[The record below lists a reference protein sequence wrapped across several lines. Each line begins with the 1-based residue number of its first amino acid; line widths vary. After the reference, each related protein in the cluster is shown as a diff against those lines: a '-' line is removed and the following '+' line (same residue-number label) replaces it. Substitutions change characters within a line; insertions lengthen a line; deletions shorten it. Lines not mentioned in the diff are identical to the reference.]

1 MNCDSNR
8 EGFKRDWGKPYDPR
22 HDKYRFGLTPE
33 QRIFNILKN
42 QEKILD
48 QQEKILDQ
56 QEKIL
61 EQQKKIIK
69 RLPPPPF
76 IPPDCEYL

>member
-1 MNCDSNR
+1 MNCDRNR
-8 EGFKRDWGKPYDPR
+8 FGGRDWGKKPYDPR
-22 HDKYRFGLTPE
+22 HDKYPE

-48 QQEKILDQ
+48 QQEKI
-56 QEKIL
+56 I